1 MPVQHWRA
9 HRSQRC
15 TMFPGEPAQVRSSVE
30 FPGSVQVCFLG
41 PELGPLESL
50 LVAPEGGDWYLE
62 EANVSSSRTGH
73 SDRCACLRTG
83 WPAKPSLSSRRY
95 IVDLLHHITAV

>member
-1 MPVQHWRA
+1 MLTA
-9 HRSQRC
+9 
-15 TMFPGEPAQVRSSVE
+15 ASS
-30 FPGSVQVCFLG
+30 PQVCFLG

-73 SDRCACLRTG
+73 SDRCGASHETACCVCKADMGGCKSWSCTLHLAG
-83 WPAKPSLSSRRY
+83 FPMRR
-95 IVDLLHHITAV
+95 